1 MAKKFTLRKR
11 QNKILY
17 IEFILASIL
26 IALVSIVQF
35 EIHPAIGII
44 IAIGAILGIVYL
56 FFEFRLFRYVFSI
69 LFSLC
74 WAVAAYLAGQNIDK
88 ASSTTSWVLS
98 NLVFAI
104 TIWLH
109 WDHFDFL
116 IKTTVYEYER
126 Q

>member
-1 MAKKFTLRKR
+1 MAKKYTFRKR

-17 IEFILASIL
+17 TEFFLASIL
-26 IALVSIVQF
+26 IALVSIIQF
-35 EIHPAIGII
+35 KLHPAIGII
-44 IAIGAILGIVYL
+44 IALGAIFGIVYL

-69 LFSLC
+69 LFSFC
-74 WAVAAYLAGQNIDK
+74 WAGAAYLVGQHIDK

-98 NLVFAI
+98 IVVFAI

-116 IKTTVYEYER
+116 RKTTVYEYER